1 MRQKHLTMYEREV
14 IEVYVRVGR
23 SLRDAARELGRAAST
38 ISREVRRN
46 AGANGY
52 EAGVA
57 QARASNRLRAWRRP
71 RRFDDTRVMRH
82 VRRRLQVQDSP
93 EQIVGAWPQG
103 VARVSVQTIYTFL
116 KRERPDWLKHLRQ
129 ARSRGS
135 PSYRQPRKYQ
145 RIRDLKPIQN
155 RPQIAAE
162 RGRIGDWESDTI
174 RGVDRHA
181 GIATHVDRRTGY
193 VVLAKVLG
201 RSAAEYNQ
209 ATVAAFARQSW
220 TLPTHTF
227 TVDHGM
233 EFAKFAALE
242 RAQQAQV
249 YFADPHAPWQRGSN
263 ENTNGLLR
271 QYFPKS
277 RDLRFVSEAELQRI
291 AVRLNA
297 RPRKR
302 LGYQSPAILMA
313 QAVAFVS

>member
-14 IEVYVRVGR
+14 IEVYVRAGR

-52 EAGVA
+52 EAGEA

-71 RRFDDTRVMRH
+71 RRFDDARVVRH

-93 EQIVGAWPQG
+93 EQIVGAWPQRLP
-103 VARVSVQTIYTFL
+103 RVSVQTIYTFL
-116 KRERPDWLKHLRQ
+116 KRERPEWLKHLRQ

-145 RIRDLKPIQN
+145 RIRNLKPIQN

-174 RGVDRHA
+174 RGADRHA

-193 VVLAKVLG
+193 VVLAKILD
-201 RSAAEYNQ
+201 RSAAEYNR
-209 ATVAAFARQSW
+209 ATVAAFARQPW
-220 TLPTHTF
+220 ALPTYTF

-233 EFAKFAALE
+233 EFAKFSELE
-242 RAQQAQV
+242 RAQHAQV

-263 ENTNGLLR
+263 ENLNGLLR
-271 QYFPKS
+271 QYFPKQ
-277 RDLRFVSEAELQRI
+277 RDLRLVSESELQRVE
-291 AVRLNA
+291 ARLNA

-302 LGYQSPAILMA
+302 HNYRCPIDLMYPS
-313 QAVAFVS
+313 VALKA